1 MFQSKITAEEIAALE
16 LRSFGGETVV
26 IDSLGDEFGD
36 AIRYLKRQK
45 VIGFDTETRP
55 SFSPDAPHYGIS
67 LLQLSSSDRA
77 FLFRINRIGMPHR
90 LCALLANGNIV
101 KVGAAVHDDIKGLQK
116 VHGFTAASMV
126 DLQKEVGQYGIQDLS
141 VKKMTAIILG
151 FKISKT
157 QQLSNWENETLTE
170 AQKRYAATDAWVC
183 LEMYRKLQTCE
194 KISENNG

>member
-1 MFQSKITAEEIAALE
+1 
-16 LRSFGGETVV
+16 
-26 IDSLGDEFGD
+26 
-36 AIRYLKRQK
+36 
-45 VIGFDTETRP
+45 
-55 SFSPDAPHYGIS
+55 
-67 LLQLSSSDRA
+67 
-77 FLFRINRIGMPHR
+77 MPHR